1 MAKIRIVAVVER
13 KLPRELL
20 EKEPWRK
27 ELLDLLV
34 EYVSLALFPS
44 PYGLRQVADVL
55 LELRELMLLDGLDR
69 PLTGEA
75 MYHIRRWV
83 EEAKQGRTFDLVG
96 LLRDLREMA
105 ERIEEGWERIEEE
118 CEDEC

>member
-1 MAKIRIVAVVER
+1 MSARVRVVAVYQR
-13 KLPRELL
+13 CLPTHML

-34 EYVSLALFPS
+34 EFASLALWPT
-44 PYGLRQVADVL
+44 PYGLRQVAEVL
-55 LELRELMLLDGLDR
+55 LELREIMLLDGLDH

-75 MYHIRRWV
+75 MHHIRRWV

-105 ERIEEGWERIEEE
+105 ERIEEGWE
-118 CEDEC
+118 DEC